1 MTMIVST
8 EEIGHRHRK
17 NELYLGLKATKLVS
31 RQEKRLAAADEMPT
45 AAHMIPLWPQKPVAR
60 GCVWKYVEGL
70 IGTKSKNFSV

>member
-1 MTMIVST
+1 MFQLKKSATDT
-8 EEIGHRHRK
+8 EKI
-17 NELYLGLKATKLVS
+17 NYTLAKLVS

-45 AAHMIPLWPQKPVAR
+45 AARMIPLWPQKPVAR